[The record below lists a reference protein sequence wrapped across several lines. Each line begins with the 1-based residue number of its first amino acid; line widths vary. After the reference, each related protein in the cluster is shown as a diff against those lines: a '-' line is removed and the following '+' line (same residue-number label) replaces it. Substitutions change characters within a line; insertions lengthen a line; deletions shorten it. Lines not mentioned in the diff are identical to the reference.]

1 MSLVTRCPR
10 CQRAFQVVLDQLR
23 LHDGLVRCG
32 GCSMVFDGYACL
44 ETNLPTLTRLA
55 SDLAPDS
62 PAREA
67 PSASSATAGVGS
79 ASDLTP
85 ASVAAP
91 AGVAHD
97 IPRWTSP
104 AVALARATPPA
115 SGASPAA
122 VVSSAY
128 GTPVAT
134 VNPGAPSTPLP
145 PAAQVAPA
153 APAPATMQP
162 DSTPSAFAS
171 FVSPLAIRPADGADA
186 PGAGPAVMRR
196 RVAESPDDQ
205 DGEPSLSSL
214 DPYEHGDD
222 EGDHQPAMSVLGES
236 RLRGPGPSA
245 VGRTEPEFLIEDE
258 PVNVFTKAL
267 WAIASVAALVLL
279 LGQLVYVYRNEL
291 STLSPSLRIVI
302 SSACARI
309 GCDVNFVRH
318 LDKITI
324 DSSSL
329 QQVAGAA
336 QEGQSTE
343 LLLSMSMRNRLEK
356 AQSWPSLRLELKD
369 ASGTVLVRKE
379 IPPHQYLPSTLV
391 DQPFAPGQEVNLTLP
406 LTVAPGLII
415 NGFQVHVFFP

>member
-62 PAREA
+62 LA
-67 PSASSATAGVGS
+67 PEASSAPGAAPGVKPAS
-79 ASDLTP
+79 APTP
-85 ASVAAP
+85 AATAAP
-91 AGVAHD
+91 AGVAQD

-115 SGASPAA
+115 SGASPGPI
-122 VVSSAY
+122 VSSAP
-128 GTPVAT
+128 GTPAGAVSSEAPRAPAPVFAQSAPPATPVAT
-134 VNPGAPSTPLP
+134 TH
-145 PAAQVAPA
+145 
-153 APAPATMQP
+153 P
-162 DSTPSAFAS
+162 DSTLNAFPSY
-171 FVSPLAIRPADGADA
+171 VSPMVMRAADEADA
-186 PGAGPAVMRR
+186 PGGGPAVMRH
-196 RVAESPDDQ
+196 RVPEAPENQ
-205 DGEPSLSSL
+205 DSEPSLSSL
-214 DPYEHGDD
+214 DPYVHEDG

-258 PVNVFTKAL
+258 PVNVFTRAL

-291 STLSPSLRIVI
+291 ATLSPSLRTVI

-329 QQVAGAA
+329 QQVGGAA

-343 LLLSMSMRNRLEK
+343 LLLTMSMRNRLDK

-415 NGFQVHVFFP
+415 NGFQVRVFFP

>member
-62 PAREA
+62 PAPEASSA
-67 PSASSATAGVGS
+67 PSATPDIRP
-79 ASDLTP
+79 ASDQTS

-115 SGASPAA
+115 SGASPAPI
-122 VVSSAY
+122 VLSAY
-128 GTPVAT
+128 GTPAT
-134 VNPGAPSTPLP
+134 PVNPGIPGAQLP
-145 PAAQVAPA
+145 PTASVAPA
-153 APAPATMQP
+153 APAPATTHS
-162 DSTPSAFAS
+162 DSTPAAFAPY
-171 FVSPLAIRPADGADA
+171 VSPMTVRPADGADA

-196 RVAESPDDQ
+196 RVAEAPDDQ

-214 DPYEHGDD
+214 DPYEREDG
-222 EGDHQPAMSVLGES
+222 EGDHQPAMAVLGES

-258 PVNVFTKAL
+258 PVNVFTRAL
-267 WAIASVAALVLL
+267 WAIASVAALVVL
-279 LGQLVYVYRNEL
+279 LGQLVYVYRNEF

-302 SSACARI
+302 SSACVRI

-324 DSSSL
+324 DASSL
-329 QQVAGAA
+329 QQVGGAA

-343 LLLSMSMRNRLEK
+343 LLLSMSMRNRLDK
-356 AQSWPSLRLELKD
+356 AQSWPSLQLELKD

-406 LTVAPGLII
+406 LTVAPGLMI
-415 NGFQVHVFFP
+415 NGFQVRVFFP

>member
-1 MSLVTRCPR
+1 M
-10 CQRAFQVVLDQLR
+10 RA
-23 LHDGLVRCG
+23 
-32 GCSMVFDGYACL
+32 
-44 ETNLPTLTRLA
+44 
-55 SDLAPDS
+55 
-62 PAREA
+62 
-67 PSASSATAGVGS
+67 
-79 ASDLTP
+79 
-85 ASVAAP
+85 
-91 AGVAHD
+91 
-97 IPRWTSP
+97 
-104 AVALARATPPA
+104 
-115 SGASPAA
+115 
-122 VVSSAY
+122 
-128 GTPVAT
+128 
-134 VNPGAPSTPLP
+134 
-145 PAAQVAPA
+145 
-153 APAPATMQP
+153 
-162 DSTPSAFAS
+162 
-171 FVSPLAIRPADGADA
+171 ADEADA
-186 PGAGPAVMRR
+186 PGGGPAVMRH
-196 RVAESPDDQ
+196 RVPEAPENQ
-205 DGEPSLSSL
+205 DSEPSLSSL
-214 DPYEHGDD
+214 DPYVHEDG

-258 PVNVFTKAL
+258 PVNVFTRAL

-291 STLSPSLRIVI
+291 ATLSPSLRTVI

-329 QQVAGAA
+329 QQVGGAA

-343 LLLSMSMRNRLEK
+343 LLLTMSMRNRLDK

-415 NGFQVHVFFP
+415 NGFQVRVFFP